1 MSDVELNPDPAAGA
15 ARATAATEPAWEGWA
30 SRSISALHD
39 AASESRESVV
49 SAAFSSFAEELTPQL
64 RTVASLVG
72 QQASSLATAVDTAV
86 DADMQSAGAQQ
97 PADAATSELS
107 SVVSRP
113 INVP

>member
-49 SAAFSSFAEELTPQL
+49 SAAF
-64 RTVASLVG
+64 
-72 QQASSLATAVDTAV
+72 TAV

-97 PADAATSELS
+97 PADSATSELS
-107 SVVSRP
+107 SIVSRP